1 MPGACGAAPAYNA
14 AMVRRIWVVSKITW
28 LSFARDNCSQLAA
41 AISYYVLFSIVPL
54 AILAVSLAG
63 LIFGGDSVRNSITNR
78 ILNAVPLS
86 QTEGR
91 SAVENA
97 LDSVKRVSGPVAA
110 AGLLATLWTA
120 SAVFASIRKSLNA
133 VWRVDEHRPWA
144 QAKLVD
150 LAQVGLLGAILLA
163 SLVLTGV
170 LRTIREIS
178 AEHVGPLANRNPL
191 WEVPPIA
198 LPALLTLVTF
208 VLLYRIVPASH
219 PKWRDVLPGAILA
232 TLLFEV
238 LKNSF
243 AIYVANFN
251 NFDVVYGSLAG
262 ALLFLLYTYLSS
274 NILLA
279 GAELTRTMERYH
291 AHELDAE
298 LFPVDPQPTVTTR
311 VLQAVR
317 GLFVRQ

>member
-1 MPGACGAAPAYNA
+1 MG
-14 AMVRRIWVVSKITW
+14 RRIWILAKRTY
-28 LSFARDNCSQLAA
+28 LSFARDNCTQLAA

-54 AILAVSLAG
+54 AILTVSVAG
-63 LIFGGDSVRNSITNR
+63 LVLGSHEVRNSITDR
-78 ILNAVPLS
+78 VLDVVPLS

-91 SAVENA
+91 SAVESA
-97 LDSVKRVSGPVAA
+97 IDSVKRVSGPVAVL
-110 AGLLATLWTA
+110 GLLGTLWTA
-120 SAVFASIRKSLNA
+120 SAVFASIRKSLNT
-133 VWRVDEHRPWA
+133 VWGVDEHRPWA

-150 LAQVGLLGAILLA
+150 LAQVGVLGAILLA

-178 AEHVGPLANRNPL
+178 AQHVGPLANRNPL
-191 WEVPPIA
+191 WEVPPIV
-198 LPALLTLVTF
+198 LPAILSFTTF

-232 TLLFEV
+232 TLLFEG
-238 LKNSF
+238 LKNTF

-262 ALLFLLYTYLSS
+262 ALLFLLYTFLSS

-291 AHELDAE
+291 DHELDAE
-298 LFPVDPQPTVTTR
+298 IFPVEPQPPVTTR
-311 VLQAVR
+311 AFRALK